1 MKADASILGLAAI
14 ALFLIWNSKSS
25 GSEYSQEYITAERVP
40 PDVTQSIIE
49 SIQTKNPDFVPLE
62 TIFINHQGDG
72 TYLSRFMFMNT
83 RHFYG
88 TQLDVQARVTKDG
101 NVDILTQKEA
111 VVSDYAKAY
120 KPDMYQPYKEIQ
132 DAIDKQLKY
141 ALSQPITTPPLDAY
155 RR

>member
-14 ALFLIWNSKSS
+14 ALFLIWNSKSPAS
-25 GSEYSQEYITAERVP
+25 DYSQEYITAERVP

-49 SIQTKNPDFVPLE
+49 AIQTKNPDFVPLE

-101 NVDILTQKEA
+101 DVDILTQKDV

-120 KPDMYQPYKEIQ
+120 KPDRYQPYQEIQ

-141 ALSQPITTPPLDAY
+141 ALSQPVTTPPLDAY
-155 RR
+155 KR